1 VQNALEEEVVGDGR
15 GAVPDN
21 SMTSVLS
28 PRRRAA
34 PVYQMSQY
42 YRYGEL
48 DDCFGKWREFYDCIT
63 YGTNFHQEPDQ
74 PERKPCMWELKDFK
88 TAQRDWDNVFNSK

>member
-1 VQNALEEEVVGDGR
+1 
-15 GAVPDN
+15 
-21 SMTSVLS
+21 
-28 PRRRAA
+28 
-34 PVYQMSQY
+34 MSQY

-88 TAQRDWDNVFNSK
+88 TAQRDWDNVFNAK